1 MLSYGII
8 NHALTGNL
16 MAQTALMKRDLTNEP
31 AFGPWLSQASI
42 LVIDD
47 EPGMRN
53 FLVKILKPR
62 CRNVAE
68 AANTQEA
75 EKLLDAGHFDVVILD
90 NIMPGKNGVDW
101 LREQRE
107 VGFFADA
114 ILITAFADLE
124 TAIRALQAG
133 AVDFVL
139 KPFRSNQILNAVAR
153 CIDRMRL
160 RRENFLLRHEL
171 ESNAKENKR
180 RNRLLGHSKSITSIR
195 DTLHRVAPLPSTVL
209 ITGESGTG
217 KEVAARTLHSLSER
231 ADKAF
236 VTVNCATIS
245 AGLLES
251 ELFGHVSMQNEDDED
266 RREGLFLHASGG
278 TLFLD
283 EIADLPLDIQGALL
297 RVIEDKKI
305 RPLGSKRDV
314 PVDVRFAFASNTDLQ
329 TAVAAGRFRADLFYR
344 INVLQIEMPAL
355 RDRIEDV
362 QELADKF
369 MQEISFELAMKPL
382 NISSAIRRG
391 FMRYDWPGNV
401 RELRNLIER
410 SLILGEFPPD
420 FEGVDAA
427 NSFTIDDTLQSV
439 ERQHILRILEGC
451 DGNRAEAA
459 RRLGVSRKTID
470 RKCAM
475 WNE

>member
-1 MLSYGII
+1 
-8 NHALTGNL
+8 
-16 MAQTALMKRDLTNEP
+16 MAQAGFAKRDLMNEP

-68 AANTQEA
+68 AANTEEA
-75 EKLLDAGHFDVVILD
+75 AKLLDAGHFDVVILD
-90 NIMPGKNGVDW
+90 NIMPGQNGVDW
-101 LREQRE
+101 LREQRQ

-171 ESNAKENKR
+171 ENNAKENKR
-180 RNRLLGHSKSITSIR
+180 RDQLLGHSKCISSIR
-195 DTLHRVAPLPSTVL
+195 ETLRRVAPLPSTVL
-209 ITGESGTG
+209 IMGESGTG

-236 VTVNCATIS
+236 VTVNCATMS
-245 AGLLES
+245 AELLES
-251 ELFGHVSMQNEDDED
+251 ELFGHVSKQEDDED

-297 RVIEDKKI
+297 RVIEDKKT

-314 PVDVRFAFASNTDLQ
+314 PVDVRFVFASNTDLQ
-329 TAVAAGRFRADLFYR
+329 AAVAEGRLRADLFYR
-344 INVLQIEMPAL
+344 INVLQIDMPPL

-369 MQEISFELAMKPL
+369 MQEISYELAVKPL

-410 SLILGEFPPD
+410 SLILGEFSPD
-420 FEGVDAA
+420 FEGADVDG
-427 NSFTIDDTLQSV
+427 SFTVDDTLQSV
-439 ERQHILRILEGC
+439 ERQHILRVLEEC

-459 RRLGVSRKTID
+459 RRLGVSRKTVD

>member
-1 MLSYGII
+1 
-8 NHALTGNL
+8 
-16 MAQTALMKRDLTNEP
+16 MAQTAFAKNDLTNEP

-68 AANTQEA
+68 AANTEEA
-75 EKLLDAGHFDVVILD
+75 SKILDAGHFDVVILD

-101 LREQRE
+101 LREQRK

-171 ESNAKENKR
+171 ESNAKENRR
-180 RNRLLGHSKSITSIR
+180 RNRLLGHSKNITSVR
-195 DTLHRVAPLPSTVL
+195 ETLHRVAPLPSTVL

-217 KEVAARTLHSLSER
+217 KEVAARTLHSLSNR
-231 ADKAF
+231 SDKAF
-236 VTVNCATIS
+236 VAVNCATIPV
-245 AGLLES
+245 GILES
-251 ELFGHVSMQNEDDED
+251 ELFGHVKGTDKEDQE
-266 RREGLFLHASGG
+266 RGEGLFLHAGGG

-283 EIADLPLDIQGALL
+283 EVADLPLDIQGALL
-297 RVIEDKKI
+297 RVIEDNKI
-305 RPLGSKRDV
+305 RPVNSKREV
-314 PVDVRFAFASNTDLQ
+314 PIDVRFVFAANTDLLA
-329 TAVAAGRFRADLFYR
+329 AVEDGRFRADLYYR
-344 INVLQIEMPAL
+344 INTLQIEMPPL

-369 MQEISFELAMKPL
+369 MQEISFELGVPPL
-382 NISSAIRRG
+382 KISNAIRRG
-391 FMRYDWPGNV
+391 FLRYDWPGNV

-420 FEGVDAA
+420 FEGADEDS
-427 NSFTIDDTLQSV
+427 SFELDDTLQSV
-439 ERQHILRILEGC
+439 ERQHILRVLGECG
-451 DGNRAEAA
+451 GNRAEAA
-459 RRLGVSRKTID
+459 RRLGVSRKTVD

-475 WNE
+475 WNG

>member
-1 MLSYGII
+1 MVETT
-8 NHALTGNL
+8 LTKANL
-16 MAQTALMKRDLTNEP
+16 ANEP

-62 CRNVAE
+62 CRKVVE
-68 AANTQEA
+68 ASNTQEA
-75 EKLLDAGHFDVVILD
+75 ALLLDAGHFDVVILD
-90 NIMPGKNGVDW
+90 NIMPGQNGVDW
-101 LREQRE
+101 LREQRK

-153 CIDRMRL
+153 CIDRIRL

-171 ESNAKENKR
+171 ESNAKESR
-180 RNRLLGHSKSITSIR
+180 RRSRLLGESKSIKTIR
-195 DTLHRVAPLPSTVL
+195 ETLHRVAPLSSTVL

-217 KEVAARTLHSLSER
+217 KEVTARSLHSLSDR
-231 ADKAF
+231 ANKAF
-236 VTVNCATIS
+236 VPVNCASIPNEI
-245 AGLLES
+245 LES
-251 ELFGHVSMQNEDDED
+251 ELFGHVKSSEDADEGV
-266 RREGLFLHASGG
+266 REGLFLHASGG

-283 EIADLPLDIQGALL
+283 DIVDLSLEVQGALL
-297 RVIEDKKI
+297 WVIEEKKI
-305 RPLGSKRDV
+305 RPLGSTREV
-314 PVDVRFAFASNTDLQ
+314 PIDVRFIFSASTDLLA
-329 TAVAAGRFRADLFYR
+329 AVEEGRFRADLFYR
-344 INVLQIEMPAL
+344 INVLQIEMPPL

-369 MQEISFELAMKPL
+369 MQEISFELGVPPL
-382 NISSAIRRG
+382 KISTAIRRG

-410 SLILGEFPPD
+410 SLILSEFPPE
-420 FEGVDAA
+420 FEGVNED
-427 NSFTIDDTLQSV
+427 NSFIFDDTLQSV
-439 ERQHILRILEGC
+439 ERQHILRVLEEC
-451 DGNRAEAA
+451 HGNRAEAA

>member
-1 MLSYGII
+1 
-8 NHALTGNL
+8 
-16 MAQTALMKRDLTNEP
+16 
-31 AFGPWLSQASI
+31 
-42 LVIDD
+42 
-47 EPGMRN
+47 
-53 FLVKILKPR
+53 
-62 CRNVAE
+62 
-68 AANTQEA
+68 
-75 EKLLDAGHFDVVILD
+75 
-90 NIMPGKNGVDW
+90 
-101 LREQRE
+101 
-107 VGFFADA
+107 
-114 ILITAFADLE
+114 
-124 TAIRALQAG
+124 
-133 AVDFVL
+133 
-139 KPFRSNQILNAVAR
+139 
-153 CIDRMRL
+153 
-160 RRENFLLRHEL
+160 
-171 ESNAKENKR
+171 
-180 RNRLLGHSKSITSIR
+180 
-195 DTLHRVAPLPSTVL
+195 LHRVAPLPSTVL

-245 AGLLES
+245 AEFLER
-251 ELFGHVSMQNEDDED
+251 ELFGHVTKQNEDDED

-314 PVDVRFAFASNTDLQ
+314 PVDVRFVFASNTDLQ
-329 TAVAAGRFRADLFYR
+329 AAVAEGRLRADLFYR
-344 INVLQIEMPAL
+344 INVLQIEMPPL

-362 QELADKF
+362 QELADEF
-369 MQEISFELAMKPL
+369 MQEISFELAVKPL

-410 SLILGEFPPD
+410 SLILGEFSPD
-420 FEGVDAA
+420 FEGADVDS
-427 NSFTIDDTLQSV
+427 SFTIDDTLQSV
-439 ERQHILRILEGC
+439 ERQHILRVLDEC
-451 DGNRAEAA
+451 EGNRAKAA
-459 RRLGVSRKTID
+459 RRLGVSRKTVD

>member
-1 MLSYGII
+1 
-8 NHALTGNL
+8 
-16 MAQTALMKRDLTNEP
+16 MAETAFAKIDLTNEP

-62 CRNVAE
+62 CRNVSE
-68 AANTQEA
+68 AANTEEA
-75 EKLLDAGHFDVVILD
+75 SKMLDAGHFDVVILD
-90 NIMPGKNGVDW
+90 NIMPGQNGVDW
-101 LREQRE
+101 LREQRK

-171 ESNAKENKR
+171 ETDAKENKR
-180 RNRLLGHSKSITSIR
+180 RNRLLGHSKSIKTIR
-195 DTLHRVAPLPSTVL
+195 ETLHRVAPLPSTVL

-231 ADKAF
+231 SDKAF
-236 VTVNCATIS
+236 VPVNCTAIPS
-245 AGLLES
+245 DLLES
-251 ELFGHVSMQNEDDED
+251 ELFGHVKGQNDADED

-283 EIADLPLDIQGALL
+283 EVADLPLEVQGALL
-297 RVIEDKKI
+297 RVIESKKI
-305 RPLGSKRDV
+305 RPVGSQREV
-314 PVDVRFAFASNTDLQ
+314 PIDVRFVISTNTDLHA
-329 TAVAAGRFRADLFYR
+329 AVEEGRFRADLFYR
-344 INVLQIEMPAL
+344 INVLQIEMPPL

-369 MQEISFELAMKPL
+369 MQEISFELGAPTLK
-382 NISSAIRRG
+382 ISNAIRRG
-391 FMRYDWPGNV
+391 FLRYDWPGNV

-410 SLILGEFPPD
+410 SLILSEFPPE
-420 FEGVDAA
+420 FEGISDED
-427 NSFTIDDTLQSV
+427 SYTLDDTLQSV
-439 ERQHILRILEGC
+439 ERQHILRVLEECG
-451 DGNRAEAA
+451 GNRAEAA
-459 RRLGVSRKTID
+459 RRLGVSRKTVD

-475 WNE
+475 WNG

>member
-1 MLSYGII
+1 M
-8 NHALTGNL
+8 T
-16 MAQTALMKRDLTNEP
+16 QTAFAKIDLTNEP
-31 AFGPWLSQASI
+31 EFGPWLSQASI

-62 CRNVAE
+62 CRKVAE
-68 AANTQEA
+68 AANTKEA
-75 EKLLDAGHFDVVILD
+75 EKLLDTGHFDVVILD

-101 LREQRE
+101 LREQRK

-171 ESNAKENKR
+171 ESDAKENRR
-180 RNRLLGHSKSITSIR
+180 RNRLLGQSKSIKSIR
-195 DTLHRVAPLPSTVL
+195 ETLHRVAPLPSTVL

-217 KEVAARTLHSLSER
+217 KEVAARTLHSLSEQ

-236 VTVNCATIS
+236 VAVNCATIPAS
-245 AGLLES
+245 ILES
-251 ELFGHVSMQNEDDED
+251 ELFGHVKGPNEDDDD

-283 EIADLPLDIQGALL
+283 EVADLPLDIQAILL

-305 RPLGSKRDV
+305 RPVGSKREV
-314 PVDVRFAFASNTDLQ
+314 PIDVRFVFAANTDLLA
-329 TAVAAGRFRADLFYR
+329 AVEDGRFRADLYYR
-344 INVLQIEMPAL
+344 INTLQIEMPPL

-369 MQEISFELAMKPL
+369 MQEISFELGVPPL
-382 NISSAIRRG
+382 KISNAIRRG
-391 FMRYDWPGNV
+391 FLRYDWPGNV

-410 SLILGEFPPD
+410 SLILNEFPPEY
-420 FEGVDAA
+420 EGVDEDS
-427 NSFTIDDTLQSV
+427 SFALDDTLQSV
-439 ERQHILRILEGC
+439 ERQHILRVLDECG
-451 DGNRAEAA
+451 GNRAEAA
-459 RRLGVSRKTID
+459 RRLGVSRKTVD

-475 WNE
+475 WNG